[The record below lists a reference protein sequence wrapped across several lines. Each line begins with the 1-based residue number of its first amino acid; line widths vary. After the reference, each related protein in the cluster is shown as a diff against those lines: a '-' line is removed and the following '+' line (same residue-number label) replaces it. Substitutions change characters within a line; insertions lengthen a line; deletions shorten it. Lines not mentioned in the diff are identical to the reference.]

1 MKFFLSTLPDPKT
14 DGIPPTPEMMAAM
27 DKFIA
32 EQKAAGTLL
41 MTGGMLPVSMGG
53 ARVNSKGGKFT
64 IMDGPFAETK
74 EVIAGWAIIRA
85 NSLEEAIEASRK
97 FYQIVGDGQGEIRQI
112 VDDEDGPGVCAGPP
126 HP

>member
-1 MKFFLSTLPDPKT
+1 MKFFLSNVPNPGDENV
-14 DGIPPTPEMMAAM
+14 PPSPEMMAAM
-27 DKFIA
+27 NVFIA

-64 IMDGPFAETK
+64 VMDGPFAETK
-74 EVIAGWAIIRA
+74 EVIAGWAIIRV
-85 NSLEEAIEASRK
+85 NSLAEAIEASRK

-112 VDDEDGPGVCAGPP
+112 VDDEDGPPRR
-126 HP
+126 